1 MDRQE
6 PNLPMLFMGIGTGL
20 TVLLAILGPFDTY
33 SDFSFGRRLFGWG
46 IIVALSIG
54 VVYALR
60 RFFADRI
67 SRFIVR
73 ELVVFAL
80 FSPIVSGA
88 AWVLFLREQ
97 EPVSIWQNS
106 PLFVVKVFAIAI
118 TIAFVRHSITAGL
131 GLLHTGQQIEQQ
143 PRLFDRLVER
153 GDADLIYLSS
163 DDHYVIAGYSN
174 GQSERVLI
182 RMADAITELDD
193 YKGLRVHRSHWV
205 NESAIDGFG
214 RKSGRE
220 YLVLTTGDLVPVSR
234 SYRDGVLALS
244 PQNVN
249 ITQEL
254 LDIAAQ

>member
-6 PNLPMLFMGIGTGL
+6 PNLPILFMGIGTGL
-20 TVLLAILGPFDTY
+20 TVLLAFLGPFDTY
-33 SDFSFGRRLFGWG
+33 SDFSFGRRLFSWG
-46 IIVALSIG
+46 VIVALSMG
-54 VVYALR
+54 GVYALR
-60 RFFADRI
+60 RFFAERI
-67 SRFIVR
+67 DHFVLR

-80 FSPIVSGA
+80 FSPIVSA
-88 AWVLFLREQ
+88 ASWVLFLRDQ
-97 EPVSIWQNS
+97 ETDSIWQNS

-118 TIAFVRHSITAGL
+118 TVAFVRHSITAGL
-131 GLLHTGQQIEQQ
+131 GLIHPWQKIDEQ
-143 PRLFDRLVER
+143 PRLFDRLTER

-182 RMADAITELDD
+182 RMADAIAELDD

-205 NESAIDGFG
+205 NVAAIDGFG

-220 YLVLTTGDLVPVSR
+220 YLVMTTGDLVPVSR
-234 SYRDGVLALS
+234 SYRDSVLALS
-244 PQNVN
+244 PQDVD
-249 ITQEL
+249 ITKER